1 MSATTVAH
9 AVALTVACPRCGAVA
24 DEPCVDL
31 RILPSGRKIPNQ
43 TPHPDRIKRAR
54 PSRRHHRAV
63 VDPNDELTVARHR
76 APGSERRGAA

>member
-1 MSATTVAH
+1 MSAATVAH
-9 AVALTVACPRCGAVA
+9 ALALTVACPRCGAVA

-43 TPHPDRIKRAR
+43 TPHPARIKRAR
-54 PSRRHHRAV
+54 PGRRDHRAV
-63 VDPNDELTVARHR
+63 VDPNDDVTDARRR